1 MLNLIHYKY
10 FKYYKYYK
18 FIGTTVT
25 NWNHYLSA
33 GSFFSWR
40 AGLTP
45 NFKENINSN
54 CLEEG
59 RGTGYRQIGGN
70 ITTQINVC
78 VCMSPSASPAT
89 QQQVPCLPRSHATA
103 SFRATHRSV
112 SATPATQMHPDCHK
126 VPWKKQ
132 LRHHTDQGAP
142 RKCALTAT
150 KCQACRTKQP
160 QRDTDQGAPPQPV
173 KCQCHQVPHLPRK
186 STAPMSRSATHVR
199 QSTTELWQSRVC
211 VLRSCAWHCVT
222 KLRLTML
229 RVCVWHICIDVKL
242 LLFK

>member
-1 MLNLIHYKY
+1 
-10 FKYYKYYK
+10 
-18 FIGTTVT
+18 
-25 NWNHYLSA
+25 
-33 GSFFSWR
+33 
-40 AGLTP
+40 
-45 NFKENINSN
+45 
-54 CLEEG
+54 
-59 RGTGYRQIGGN
+59 
-70 ITTQINVC
+70 
-78 VCMSPSASPAT
+78 
-89 QQQVPCLPRSHATA
+89 
-103 SFRATHRSV
+103 
-112 SATPATQMHPDCHK
+112 MHPDCHK

-142 RKCALTAT
+142 CKCALTAT

-186 STAPMSRSATHVR
+186 STGPMSRSATHVR

-211 VLRSCAWHCVT
+211 VLRSCVWHCVT

-242 LLFK
+242 LLFKYIYINICGGSPGSRGGSVTNEDTSLVPGTRVNVPAGLWWRTWAYLRRSWWSP